1 MIKVADNIKVHAKSS
16 CSVTSSCD
24 QRNVGIFWKNSFKTD
39 VALEHGLAKYLSA
52 EIIARQQEKCPAKRE
67 REKTRVKA
75 GTGQKGSK
83 STNIHGVCLLKH
95 GLAGLTRKAA

>member
-39 VALEHGLAKYLSA
+39 VALEHGLAEYLSA
-52 EIIARQQEKCPAKRE
+52 EIIARQQ
-67 REKTRVKA
+67 EKTRVKA